1 MHDDGRLGL
10 GLKDLL
16 ARGRRALL
24 LAAAIAL
31 IGGMVVVV
39 LSLDATLDAQRA
51 SKTSD
56 FPDELL
62 LLIYTLDAVLL
73 LIAATTL
80 VAVALLSVRERIR
93 DYGVLKAIGLTPSQ
107 ITSTVVSGHTVVGV
121 LASVLAV
128 PLGIGLYLAL
138 YQIAGDTTEAA
149 VIAPWW
155 TLVLIPIGTVLVV
168 VAATGL
174 PARQATRIHTAE
186 ALRYE

>member
-1 MHDDGRLGL
+1 MPFTIGL

-31 IGGMVVVV
+31 TGAMVVVV

-62 LLIYTLDAVLL
+62 LLIYTLETVLL
-73 LIAATTL
+73 LITTTTL

-93 DYGVLKAIGLTPSQ
+93 DYGVLKAIGLTPRQ
-107 ITSTVVSGHTVVGV
+107 ITATVVSAHAALAV
-121 LASVLAV
+121 LASLLAI

-138 YQIAGDTTEAA
+138 FRIAGDKTEDA
-149 VIAPWW
+149 VLAPWW
-155 TLVLIPIGTVLVV
+155 SLALIPIGTVLVV
-168 VAATGL
+168 VAATTL
-174 PARQATRIHTAE
+174 PARLATRIPTAD